1 MSPLLLT
8 PLHSPSEPE
17 SCFKHSDVA
26 DGFHFSTYPS
36 VYVVY
41 KDISASGDCGIVGP
55 TYASL
60 TNSYAPSDIRTAV
73 NTGGFGAVNLL
84 NYDDLWSNCT
94 SLQPKSYSP
103 PACAATLGGT
113 AGQTS
118 DPAASAACMSQINK
132 LESMQE
138 LDQIHCHPFIAYPS
152 GLQSVNPAWSSCHA
166 GNFASVFDPPRTLSP
181 VSAMG
186 PGPTKPPDPGQS
198 ATPAPV
204 VAQPAPS
211 KTPPPNTPL
220 AVTGQGID
228 PPGANKEDSPTSS
241 GDPSSSGDSSITDPP
256 PSIPSPVSRPGN
268 NPPGTHKQDL
278 SSSGDPSSLGDSSIA
293 DSPPKQASA
302 NDPPPSV
309 PSVVRG
315 PKNDSPSANKQDPSS
330 SGDSST
336 THSPPSQDPAS
347 DPPQPARPS
356 YANSVSGGQGISIN
370 AINPGSVIVVG
381 STIAASAIV
390 VQVLPASAT
399 TLVITAAG
407 YPVTVLPNGNV
418 LIAGTT
424 LAPNAP
430 AVTIAGTPVSVGSN
444 GLVVGTST
452 FITSSLVAALPL
464 TAAGQP
470 VNPLPNGNVLIA
482 GTTLTPNTPLITIAG
497 TRVSFGTN
505 GLVIGTSTVPLSS
518 LPLPSTITVAGQTFP
533 ITQVVNGV
541 VLAGT
546 TLKLGQSAM
555 ISGTP
560 VTLGSSGLVVGTS
573 TIPLQSV
580 GSALAN
586 ANGNNI
592 GNGNDNGIGRFIL
605 SGINGGLAAPSATGS
620 ANSNQSQTNG
630 TGAAGGTEAFLGGSS
645 KVDVRRGVVTVLGMA
660 MLLPLLSVSIC

>member
-1 MSPLLLT
+1 M
-8 PLHSPSEPE
+8 
-17 SCFKHSDVA
+17 
-26 DGFHFSTYPS
+26 
-36 VYVVY
+36 VY
-41 KDISASGDCGIVGP
+41 KNISASGDCGIVGP

-73 NTGGFGAVNLL
+73 NSGGFGAANLL

-113 AGQTS
+113 AGQIS

-138 LDQIHCHPFIAYPS
+138 LDQIHCHPFIVYPS
-152 GLQSVNPAWSSCHA
+152 GLQSVNPAWSYCHA
-166 GNFASVFDPPRTLSP
+166 GNFASVFDPPRALVP
-181 VSAMG
+181 ASAMG
-186 PGPTKPPDPGQS
+186 PVPTKPPDPGQS

-211 KTPPPNTPL
+211 KTPPPNAPS

-228 PPGANKEDSPTSS
+228 PPGANKEDPPTSS
-241 GDPSSSGDSSITDPP
+241 G
-256 PSIPSPVSRPGN
+256 
-268 NPPGTHKQDL
+268 
-278 SSSGDPSSLGDSSIA
+278 
-293 DSPPKQASA
+293 
-302 NDPPPSV
+302 
-309 PSVVRG
+309 
-315 PKNDSPSANKQDPSS
+315 DPSS

-336 THSPPSQDPAS
+336 THSPPSQDPAN
-347 DPPQPARPS
+347 DPPQPTRPS

-470 VNPLPNGNVLIA
+470 VNPLPNVNVLIAGTTLTPNAPAITIAGTPISLAISALVVGTSTIPVPSSAASSIIAAAGHPVTVLPDGNVLIA

-541 VLAGT
+541 VLVGT

-586 ANGNNI
+586 ANDNNI
-592 GNGNDNGIGRFIL
+592 GNGNGNGIGRFIL
-605 SGINGGLAAPSATGS
+605 SGINGGLPAPSA
-620 ANSNQSQTNG
+620 N
-630 TGAAGGTEAFLGGSS
+630 TEVS
-645 KVDVRRGVVTVLGMA
+645 RVL
-660 MLLPLLSVSIC
+660 

>member
-1 MSPLLLT
+1 MQ
-8 PLHSPSEPE
+8 
-17 SCFKHSDVA
+17 
-26 DGFHFSTYPS
+26 GF
-36 VYVVY
+36 
-41 KDISASGDCGIVGP
+41 
-55 TYASL
+55 
-60 TNSYAPSDIRTAV
+60 
-73 NTGGFGAVNLL
+73 
-84 NYDDLWSNCT
+84 
-94 SLQPKSYSP
+94 
-103 PACAATLGGT
+103 
-113 AGQTS
+113 
-118 DPAASAACMSQINK
+118 
-132 LESMQE
+132 
-138 LDQIHCHPFIAYPS
+138 DQIHCHPSIAYPS
-152 GLQSVNPAWSSCHA
+152 GLQSVNPAWSYCHA
-166 GNFASVFDPPRTLSP
+166 GNFASVFDPPRTLGP
-181 VSAMG
+181 ASAMG
-186 PGPTKPPDPGQS
+186 PVPTKPPDPGQS

-204 VAQPAPS
+204 VARPAPS
-211 KTPPPNTPL
+211 KTPPPNAPL

-228 PPGANKEDSPTSS
+228 PPGANKEDPPPSS
-241 GDPSSSGDSSITDPP
+241 GDPSPSGDSSITDPP

-315 PKNDSPSANKQDPSS
+315 PKNDSPGANKQDPSS

-336 THSPPSQDPAS
+336 THSPPSQDPAN

-407 YPVTVLPNGNV
+407 YPVTVFPNGNV

-452 FITSSLVAALPL
+452 FITSSSVAALPL

-470 VNPLPNGNVLIA
+470 VNPLPNGNVLIAGTTLTPNAPAITIAGTPISLAISALVVGTSTIPLPSSAASSIIAAAGHPVTVLPDGNVLIA

-505 GLVIGTSTVPLSS
+505 GLVIGTSTIPLSS

-592 GNGNDNGIGRFIL
+592 GNGNSNGIGRFIL